1 MEASFMT
8 EESRRRQ
15 VMEKLRQERDE
26 IRLKLHLGK
35 AELKEEWDALE
46 RKWEHLEG
54 RMKGVAEEARESS
67 REVGAAFGVVADEL
81 GEAYRRI
88 RGKLG

>member
-1 MEASFMT
+1 MNEAS
-8 EESRRRQ
+8 RHAQ

-26 IRLKLHLGK
+26 LRLKMHLGK
-35 AELKEEWDALE
+35 AELKEEWEALE

-54 RMKGVAEEARESS
+54 RVAGVAGEAREAS
-67 REVGAAFGVVADEL
+67 REVGAAFGVLADEL

-88 RGKLG
+88 RAKMG